1 MIYERRMATR
11 VPPNAV
17 AADAIDA
24 RRVHTDLVLLD
35 EILFSW
41 CWFHAD
47 AKAPMP
53 VRRRLDDRDEAR
65 ISVERL
71 RGSGGSISR
80 RSSSYLRVVPYNWTW
95 CDDLHSYLSELKL
108 KPENGFPAF
117 LSVETQDVWRLLR
130 GATTDSSNS
139 RATTS
144 RKSGKALPQSS

>member
-1 MIYERRMATR
+1 MSSPSRTPEDACVIAGKPVLDGRSVLLPGDELRRGRRHRRSPRTYGPCSTR
-11 VPPNAV
+11 GA
-17 AADAIDA
+17 
-24 RRVHTDLVLLD
+24 LD

-117 LSVETQDVWRLLR
+117 L
-130 GATTDSSNS
+130 
-139 RATTS
+139 
-144 RKSGKALPQSS
+144 

>member
-1 MIYERRMATR
+1 MRDGWLREFLRTPSRPT
-11 VPPNAV
+11 PSTL
-17 AADAIDA
+17 AAYI
-24 RRVHTDLVLLD
+24 RTLFYSWQRLD

-41 CWFHAD
+41 CSFHAD

-108 KPENGFPAF
+108 NQKTGFLPFTRQKPR
-117 LSVETQDVWRLLR
+117 RLAPLTR
-130 GATTDSSNS
+130 RDD
-139 RATTS
+139 R
-144 RKSGKALPQSS
+144 QV